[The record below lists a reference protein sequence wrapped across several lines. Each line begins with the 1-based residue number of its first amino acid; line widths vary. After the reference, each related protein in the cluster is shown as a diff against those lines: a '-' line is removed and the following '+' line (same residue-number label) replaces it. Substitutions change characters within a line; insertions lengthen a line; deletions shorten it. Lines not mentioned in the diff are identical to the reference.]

1 MKTRIYPAPS
11 LGGRYDLRPME
22 TVALHGAQSAQIGM
36 VRIGA
41 GTRSPAEGLRAGA
54 QHEIAYLV
62 SGRVQVDTAE
72 GSRIVEAGSVIVSS
86 PTEAHATTALSDAT
100 IVYVVID
107 PAAAPK

>member
-1 MKTRIYPAPS
+1 MKTKIHPAPALAGS
-11 LGGRYDLRPME
+11 YDLRPME

-54 QHEIAYLV
+54 RHEIAYLV
-62 SGRVQVDTAE
+62 SGRVQVDTAD
-72 GSRIVEAGSVIVSS
+72 GSRVIEADSVIVSS

-100 IVYVVID
+100 LMYVLID
-107 PAAAPK
+107 PAGAPR